1 MTSPYTISS
10 TRYTD
15 ALEVLEL
22 MNYKLKPEAFIYLL
36 PLNPDARGTYKK
48 VYYGSSI
55 RESFEEDGDIDL
67 LEEIFEDEDRID
79 NSVYLFEIGSVAF
92 EKSRK
97 KLMQKLQKY
106 SLSSYMK
113 RDNLIIPE
121 LVADTRVQ
129 EYDDDGKVK
138 KVHYCVITRSRR
150 CQMDLSNWFSRQ
162 RDVDAIKLVS
172 QFVDLFVVLS
182 DLLNDGLYF
191 TDVKAENVIHCGDH
205 LAFIDLDSLL
215 TVSDALRGIG
225 GLTTYPARGEYLR
238 LKAIFTASD
247 KTTEERKKST
257 ILFFRLY
264 TLFAFS
270 NMVLRYYWRAVRG
283 NNLTSDNLPT
293 QTELENDFKRR
304 FPRHISGR
312 HNGMELLL
320 LSQKTMKTI
329 YFEENFDRRKAVK
342 LLENWYTFSN
352 LVPSSRKRKREEEEG
367 SSSELRIRIPPN
379 RALLF

>member
-1 MTSPYTISS
+1 MTSPYMISS

-22 MNYKLKPEAFIYLL
+22 MNDKPEAFNYLIHD
-36 PLNPDARGTYKK
+36 LNPDAQGTYKK

-55 RESFEEDGDIDL
+55 RYLLFDGDIDL

-106 SLSSYMK
+106 SLPSYMK

-129 EYDDDGKVK
+129 EYDDNGKVK

-215 TVSDALRGIG
+215 TVSDALRGRG
-225 GLTTYPARGEYLR
+225 GLISYPARGEYLH
-238 LKAIFTASD
+238 LKKIFTASD

-270 NMVLRYYWRAVRG
+270 SMVLRYYWRAVRG

-293 QTELENDFKRR
+293 QTELENDFKGRI
-304 FPRHISGR
+304 PRHISGR

-329 YFEENFDRRKAVK
+329 FEENFDRRKAVK
-342 LLENWYTFSN
+342 LLENWTTFSN